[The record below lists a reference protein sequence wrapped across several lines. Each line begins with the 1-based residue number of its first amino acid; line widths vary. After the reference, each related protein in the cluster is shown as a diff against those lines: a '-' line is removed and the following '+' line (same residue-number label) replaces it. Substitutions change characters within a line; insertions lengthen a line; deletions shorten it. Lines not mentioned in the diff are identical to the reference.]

1 VGQRHEVGI
10 VTRVLYVKHNDDN
23 IYMLKTRLE
32 LVGDLEVLAADDSEK
47 GCQLAATEHPGRN
60 SDGPRNARH

>member
-1 VGQRHEVGI
+1 
-10 VTRVLYVKHNDDN
+10 VLYVKHNDDN